1 MGTLARNGL
10 NGENESSGPLEEI
23 GCALW
28 LAVNKATA
36 CKFT

>member
-10 NGENESSGPLEEI
+10 NGENKSSVPLKEI
-23 GCALW
+23 GRALW